1 MTPLALENK
10 KIPNPPYIPLHR
22 NKYSDSESPI
32 LPLVKNDRLHNTS
45 PTSIVR
51 RLNTVA
57 TFSVLILGVLCAAA
71 SLLDG
76 FDSSAVKAHAQIS
89 LWDHIVLDKDQARFE
104 RQIINKYP
112 LIDQGSNLRDKEVK
126 IVLHWH
132 VMPKTGRMASDKMVL
147 SQFRLPNAY
156 SQMDN
161 IALISMKNG
170 LAWRASLF
178 SVFPLG

>member
-1 MTPLALENK
+1 MH
-10 KIPNPPYIPLHR
+10 IFGY
-22 NKYSDSESPI
+22 
-32 LPLVKNDRLHNTS
+32 
-45 PTSIVR
+45 

-57 TFSVLILGVLCAAA
+57 TFSVLLLGVLCAAA

-76 FDSSAVKAHAQIS
+76 FDSSAVKAHAQVHKINRFRKQLSGNDEVHLTLNVSMDLQSLFTWNTKQVFVFVAAEYETTKNSVNQIS

-156 SQMDN
+156 SQ
-161 IALISMKNG
+161 
-170 LAWRASLF
+170 
-178 SVFPLG
+178 

>member
-1 MTPLALENK
+1 MH
-10 KIPNPPYIPLHR
+10 IFGY
-22 NKYSDSESPI
+22 
-32 LPLVKNDRLHNTS
+32 
-45 PTSIVR
+45 

-57 TFSVLILGVLCAAA
+57 TFSVLLLGVLCAAA

-76 FDSSAVKAHAQIS
+76 FDSSAVKAHAQVHKINRFRKQLSGNDEVHLTLNVSMDLQSLFTWNTKQIS

-156 SQMDN
+156 SQ
-161 IALISMKNG
+161 
-170 LAWRASLF
+170 
-178 SVFPLG
+178 

>member
-1 MTPLALENK
+1 MVEGEVFVFVAAEYETT
-10 KIPNPPYIPLHR
+10 
-22 NKYSDSESPI
+22 
-32 LPLVKNDRLHNTS
+32 KN
-45 PTSIVR
+45 
-51 RLNTVA
+51 
-57 TFSVLILGVLCAAA
+57 SVN
-71 SLLDG
+71 
-76 FDSSAVKAHAQIS
+76 QIS

-161 IALISMKNG
+161 IGYSSHISENG
-170 LAWRASLF
+170 LAWRA
-178 SVFPLG
+178 